1 MKDGRKTN
9 IRTIV
14 EIALIFAVFWIQGA
28 WPVPDVNE
36 PHYLAK
42 AAHYW
47 NPDAFR
53 GDSFTESADT
63 HQVFDFVFGWL
74 SLWLSPFAMAWTGR
88 VVTWL
93 LLAWSWQRLSA
104 AIVPRAWFSPLTAAL
119 FVCMTERCHMAGE
132 WIIGGVEAKGFAYV
146 FVFLGLESLVR
157 NRWNRALVLFGI
169 ASTFH
174 VLVGGWSAVAA
185 GIAWLWLST
194 GAKWLGRCRCGD
206 GQPLAEPPPLRS
218 LWPGIVLGLL
228 LALPGLWP
236 SLTLDV
242 GVDPKTT
249 AEAHRIY
256 VFDRLYH
263 HLTLVG
269 IRSEFIWRLG
279 VLWGFWLLLGP
290 WSKKAYS
297 IEDKSECMPT
307 ADRQECLSSLYRL
320 RAFVAGA
327 VVITLIGVALHLLLY
342 VDRKLAADV
351 LRYYWFRLT
360 DVALPLGVALEGVAL
375 INRVRWR
382 RYGLIA
388 AVGLAAYHLGDMGVN
403 RIFPPPAPRSHKLHD
418 YPAWLDVCRW
428 VSESGRIPPDARFL
442 TPRLTQTFKWHTGRI
457 EVATWKD
464 VPQNARAIV
473 EWWHNLDELYATHE
487 PPPAL
492 RWHVSQAE
500 LDTKQLKQFG
510 VKYKADYLLTETTHP
525 PLDLPVLYSNRTFT
539 VYQLR

>member
-174 VLVGGWSAVAA
+174 VLVRGWSAVAA

-206 GQPLAEPPPLRS
+206 GQPSAEPPPLRS
-218 LWPGIVLGLL
+218 LWPVGAARFV
-228 LALPGLWP
+228 AL
-236 SLTLDV
+236 
-242 GVDPKTT
+242 VD
-249 AEAHRIY
+249 AR
-256 VFDRLYH
+256 RRR
-263 HLTLVG
+263 
-269 IRSEFIWRLG
+269 RSEN
-279 VLWGFWLLLGP
+279 
-290 WSKKAYS
+290 
-297 IEDKSECMPT
+297 
-307 ADRQECLSSLYRL
+307 DR
-320 RAFVAGA
+320 
-327 VVITLIGVALHLLLY
+327 
-342 VDRKLAADV
+342 
-351 LRYYWFRLT
+351 
-360 DVALPLGVALEGVAL
+360 
-375 INRVRWR
+375 
-382 RYGLIA
+382 
-388 AVGLAAYHLGDMGVN
+388 
-403 RIFPPPAPRSHKLHD
+403 
-418 YPAWLDVCRW
+418 
-428 VSESGRIPPDARFL
+428 
-442 TPRLTQTFKWHTGRI
+442 
-457 EVATWKD
+457 
-464 VPQNARAIV
+464 
-473 EWWHNLDELYATHE
+473 
-487 PPPAL
+487 
-492 RWHVSQAE
+492 
-500 LDTKQLKQFG
+500 
-510 VKYKADYLLTETTHP
+510 
-525 PLDLPVLYSNRTFT
+525 
-539 VYQLR
+539 